1 MYHARGSGAFN
12 FRVRGSAICYA
23 ITWDSWGH
31 NDMRPHLCLRTRMR
45 RRRKG
50 EELEDEDED
59 EEKEKEKS

>member
-1 MYHARGSGAFN
+1 MCRWHT
-12 FRVRGSAICYA
+12 YA
-23 ITWDSWGH
+23 ITWDFWGH